1 MTEKLRGILIDPY
14 QKSITEVHVGEYPA
28 WKELIEVDMICAV
41 TLHWYD
47 DGSMETLWIDDEGLL
62 NEKNQGP
69 FFSVTSHPQPLA
81 GKGIIFKTDEQ
92 GETISTNLPVE
103 LVETF
108 VAWRPGVKFTGMK
121 QIEPHEED
129 HPIFGKVQV
138 MGTQAQFAPTDDD
151 GNGD

>member
-81 GKGIIFKTDEQ
+81 GKGIIFKTDVKK
-92 GETISTNLPVE
+92 GSARIVDWLETTS
-103 LVETF
+103 
-108 VAWRPGVKFTGMK
+108 
-121 QIEPHEED
+121 HS
-129 HPIFGKVQV
+129 
-138 MGTQAQFAPTDDD
+138 QFLTDSSMESRS
-151 GNGD
+151 NP